1 MKKLIAALILSLS
14 ACGGIPA
21 SAYELE
27 TEDYFTNGSMGC
39 MMMRECTKNVKEVKS
54 IKDIEDYQRKD
65 HSLIANEFNDVL
77 KAVNDVGINV
87 YIAPM
92 EYFLIGT
99 RGVYYTDGNNIF
111 LNADMVE
118 RSTSLISTFRHEGWH
133 AVQDCMAGDIK
144 NSFIAIVYPQDKVPK
159 YLQALAENT
168 YTATTATDKVSSV
181 IWEKEAYWMG
191 HTEGATIKA
200 LKACKAGN
208 MWEMYPPTPMTREFL
223 VEKGY
228 IKE

>member
-14 ACGGIPA
+14 ACGGTPA

-27 TEDYFTNGSMGC
+27 IEDYFTNGSMGC
-39 MMMRECTKNVKEVKS
+39 MMMRECTKDVKEVKS

-65 HSLIANEFNDVL
+65 HSPIANEFNDVL

-208 MWEMYPPTPMTREFL
+208 MWEEYPPTPLTKEFL

>member
-1 MKKLIAALILSLS
+1 MKKLIVALILSLS
-14 ACGGIPA
+14 ACGGIA
-21 SAYELE
+21 SNAYELE

-39 MMMRECTKNVKEVKS
+39 MMMRECTKDVEEVKS

-65 HSLIANEFNDVL
+65 HSFIANEFNDVL

-87 YIAPM
+87 YIAPQQ
-92 EYFLIGT
+92 YFLIGT

-118 RSTSLISTFRHEGWH
+118 RSTTLISTFRHEGWH

-144 NSFIAIVYPQDKVPK
+144 NSFIAIVHPQDKVPK
-159 YLQALAENT
+159 HLQALTENT
-168 YTATTATDKVSSV
+168 YTAAGKESSV

-191 HTEGATIKA
+191 HTEGATLTA

-208 MWEMYPPTPMTREFL
+208 MWEEYPPTPLTREFL

>member
-1 MKKLIAALILSLS
+1 MKKLIAVLILSLS
-14 ACGGIPA
+14 ACGGTPA

-27 TEDYFTNGSMGC
+27 TEDYFTNASMGC
-39 MMMRECTKNVKEVKS
+39 MMMRECTKDVKEVKS

-65 HSLIANEFNDVL
+65 HSPIANEFNDVL
-77 KAVNDVGINV
+77 KALNDVGVNV
-87 YIAPM
+87 YVAPQ

-99 RGVYYTDGNNIF
+99 RGVYYTEGNNIF
-111 LNADMVE
+111 LSADMTK

-144 NSFIAIVYPQDKVPK
+144 NSFIAIVHPQDKVPE
-159 YLQALAENT
+159 YLQALAENN
-168 YTATTATDKVSSV
+168 YTAAGKESSV

-200 LKACKAGN
+200 LKACKVGN
-208 MWEMYPPTPMTREFL
+208 MWEEYPPTPMTYEWL
-223 VEKGY
+223 LKNGY
-228 IKE
+228 INK

>member
-14 ACGGIPA
+14 VCGGTPA

-39 MMMRECTKNVKEVKS
+39 MMMRECTKDVKEVKS

-168 YTATTATDKVSSV
+168 YTQLPQQIKFHLLYGRRKHIGWGILRVQQLKHLKHVRQV
-181 IWEKEAYWMG
+181 ICGKN
-191 HTEGATIKA
+191 IP
-200 LKACKAGN
+200 LL
-208 MWEMYPPTPMTREFL
+208 R
-223 VEKGY
+223 
-228 IKE
+228 